1 MAKKRSKSLFTFAT
15 RAQKAASDG
24 MASVGWLKVLKTFSV
39 IFVLVGICVGFW
51 FLDRWRRQVKPTEES
66 LAALKLVEPP
76 SWVNEELKRK
86 IALAAL
92 PNRASLKLDEN
103 SAAVVE
109 ERLRKVAW
117 LTNVVVETSSKGV
130 IISADYRQPVAIV
143 AAPAAKDSK
152 YYLSRDMVVLDYVP
166 MEGLA
171 VVEIVGMSNTG
182 YPVTGQT
189 WRNEDVS
196 AAIDILDKLRRM
208 DRDMVRR
215 GDPPL
220 LPEIESIDVSNLD
233 GRRDAK
239 SPHIILKAP
248 DGTQMLW
255 GARLGMAARHMEA
268 NDEEKLVMLYE
279 FFLQPKS
286 AGNKPTLQ
294 GRVKYVELRIPRDS
308 IPRPTVP
315 PEAIPN

>member
-1 MAKKRSKSLFTFAT
+1 MAKKSSRSLFTFAA
-15 RAQKAASDG
+15 RAQKAAADS

-51 FLDRWRRQVKPTEES
+51 FLDRYRRQIQPTEEA
-66 LAALKLVEPP
+66 LAALKLVDPP

-109 ERLRKVAW
+109 ERLRSLAW
-117 LTNVVVETSSKGV
+117 LTNVVVETTARG
-130 IISADYRQPVAIV
+130 ILISADYRQPVV
-143 AAPAAKDSK
+143 TVDMPQGQGK
-152 YYLSRDMVVLDYVP
+152 YYLSGEMVVMDYLPMDGLPIVRLDGIENATP
-166 MEGLA
+166 PA
-171 VVEIVGMSNTG
+171 V
-182 YPVTGQT
+182 GQT
-189 WRNEDVS
+189 WRRDDIS

-220 LPEIESIDVSNLD
+220 LPEVESIDVTNLD

-239 SPHIILKAP
+239 SPHIILKTP
-248 DGTQMLW
+248 DGTQILW

-268 NDEEKLVMLYE
+268 NDEEKLVMLYG

-286 AGNKPTLQ
+286 NGAKPTLQ